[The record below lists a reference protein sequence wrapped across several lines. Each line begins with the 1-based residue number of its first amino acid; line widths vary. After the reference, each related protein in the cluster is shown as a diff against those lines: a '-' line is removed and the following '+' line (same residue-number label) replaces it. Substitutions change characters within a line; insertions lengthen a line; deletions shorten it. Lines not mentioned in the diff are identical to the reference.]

1 MNNHHLRELMNDSA
15 ECVVVFGVLFWGALI
30 VFVLSSVGYVASKVA
45 IWIKALLSKMTT
57 RLEKLCSR

>member
-1 MNNHHLRELMNDSA
+1 MNDSA

-30 VFVLSSVGYVASKVA
+30 ILTLSSIGYVTSKIA
-45 IWIKALLSKMTT
+45 ILIKALLSNMMT